1 MAKKRIEIPDD
12 MTSKLAGSSTY
23 PPSVF
28 TPIFAPQMAQMPQ
41 KNLGGRPVKES
52 SIGRL
57 KYTTALSKDMIRFL
71 RVEAAQRDMTP
82 ADLLEVI
89 LGEYKNKVNEDW
101 YVLDFTTFE

>member
-1 MAKKRIEIPDD
+1 MAKKRIDIPDD
-12 MTSKLAGSSTY
+12 MTSKLAGASNY

-28 TPIFAPQMAQMPQ
+28 APSFAPTFVPQVEQMPQ

-52 SIGRL
+52 SIGRI

-82 ADLLEVI
+82 ADLLEII
-89 LGEYKNKVNEDW
+89 LSDYKDKLKAD
-101 YVLDFTTFE
+101 

>member
-12 MTSKLAGSSTY
+12 MTSRLAGASTY
-23 PPSVF
+23 PPPSVF
-28 TPIFAPQMAQMPQ
+28 APTFAPQVEQTPQ

-52 SIGRL
+52 SVGRT

-82 ADLLEVI
+82 ADLLEII
-89 LGEYKNKVNEDW
+89 LTAYKNNAK
-101 YVLDFTTFE
+101 LD

>member
-12 MTSKLAGSSTY
+12 MTSKLAGPSTY
-23 PPSVF
+23 PPPLF
-28 TPIFAPQMAQMPQ
+28 APTFAPQVEQTPQ

-52 SIGRL
+52 SVGRT

-82 ADLLEVI
+82 ADLLEII
-89 LGEYKNKVNEDW
+89 LTAYKNNAK
-101 YVLDFTTFE
+101 LD